1 MTHVKHGPLG
11 PLTTNP
17 RSTPMTTSAYHAVHA
32 ARHVNSWGL
41 FAARR
46 YCERRAVH
54 PRLFMLARQL
64 QAASSMV
71 TV

>member
-1 MTHVKHGPLG
+1 MTIC
-11 PLTTNP
+11 
-17 RSTPMTTSAYHAVHA
+17 TPAYHAVHA
-32 ARHVNSWGL
+32 ARHVHSWGL

-46 YCERRAVH
+46 YCAKRAVH

-71 TV
+71 AV

>member
-1 MTHVKHGPLG
+1 MTIC
-11 PLTTNP
+11 
-17 RSTPMTTSAYHAVHA
+17 TPAYHAVHA
-32 ARHVNSWGL
+32 ARHIKSWGL

-46 YCERRAVH
+46 YCAKRAVH

-64 QAASSMV
+64 QAAISMV

>member
-1 MTHVKHGPLG
+1 MTIC
-11 PLTTNP
+11 TT
-17 RSTPMTTSAYHAVHA
+17 AYHAVHA
-32 ARHVNSWGL
+32 ARHVKAWGL

-46 YCERRAVH
+46 YCQRRDVH

-71 TV
+71 SA

>member
-1 MTHVKHGPLG
+1 MNLD
-11 PLTTNP
+11 
-17 RSTPMTTSAYHAVHA
+17 AYHAVHA
-32 ARHVNSWGL
+32 ARHIQSWGL

-64 QAASSMV
+64 QAVASLEG
-71 TV
+71 

>member
-1 MTHVKHGPLG
+1 MTLC
-11 PLTTNP
+11 
-17 RSTPMTTSAYHAVHA
+17 TPAYHAVHA
-32 ARHVNSWGL
+32 ARHIKARGL

-46 YCERRAVH
+46 YCAKRAVH

>member
-1 MTHVKHGPLG
+1 MTLC
-11 PLTTNP
+11 
-17 RSTPMTTSAYHAVHA
+17 TPAYHAIHA
-32 ARHVNSWGL
+32 ARHVRTWGL

-64 QAASSMV
+64 QAVASPEVM
-71 TV
+71 